1 MSAISRLTT
10 DVLAKPAVQGE
21 FDPVGLDVKY
31 GITKSITA
39 DLTYNTSSVECRQ
52 TFTTGC

>member
-1 MSAISRLTT
+1 ML
-10 DVLAKPAVQGE
+10 VKPVGQGE
-21 FDPVGLDVKY
+21 FDPDIGLDVKY
-31 GITKSITA
+31 GITKSISA